1 MQFFT
6 DTSRYTRSKL
16 YMLSLTGISKI
27 MHCGILINTPYWISL
42 SQATIGATIHY
53 SGIVRY
59 MQNRIRVWLRLLRIS
74 IQKLHCGSV
83 ESRCPIATPSDMF
96 LNNMEQHQ
104 TTHLYTRLERN
115 CSSSF
120 CASAF
125 CFSALV
131 CFLTFGFITTGAA
144 CFTAGSSALGFSTV
158 GGSGSGFAG
167 SCFGFSLV
175 LVKKNQVF
183 VNQAYLGDIWTGLA
197 EKSIYL
203 YTTPDWSTS
212 IWKQSNHWKT
222 K

>member
-1 MQFFT
+1 MG
-6 DTSRYTRSKL
+6 Y
-16 YMLSLTGISKI
+16 SLTRPIGLA
-27 MHCGILINTPYWISL
+27 CPRLL
-42 SQATIGATIHY
+42 LGATIHY
-53 SGIVRY
+53 SGILRY
-59 MQNRIRVWLRLLRIS
+59 MQNRISVWLRPLRIS

-83 ESRCPIATPSDMF
+83 VSRCPIATPSDMF
-96 LNNMEQHQ
+96 LNNMEQHK

-131 CFLTFGFITTGAA
+131 CFLTFGFVTTGAA

-167 SCFGFSLV
+167 FCFGFSLV

-183 VNQAYLGDIWTGLA
+183 VNQAYLGGI
-197 EKSIYL
+197 
-203 YTTPDWSTS
+203 
-212 IWKQSNHWKT
+212 
-222 K
+222 